1 MILYFQNSKG
11 IEREIGQPT
20 TYAESLILIEKF
32 ITDHKFKSYYTIVH
46 KEYDTAYQKV
56 DKTKNRYIF
65 DVGSHT
71 EFFILD
77 VGEEIIDEL
86 AVI

>member
-20 TYAESLILIEKF
+20 TYAESISMIEKF
-32 ITDHKFKSYYTIVH
+32 IADHKFKSYYTIVQ
-46 KEYDTAYQKV
+46 KEYDTVYQKV
-56 DKTKNRYIF
+56 DKSKNRYIF

-86 AVI
+86 VGI